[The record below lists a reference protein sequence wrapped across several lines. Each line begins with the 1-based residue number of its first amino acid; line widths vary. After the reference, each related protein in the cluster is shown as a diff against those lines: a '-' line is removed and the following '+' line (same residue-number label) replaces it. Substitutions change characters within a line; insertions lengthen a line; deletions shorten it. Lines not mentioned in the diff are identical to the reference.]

1 MTEIEKMTAML
12 IDDIKNSRF
21 EEALKNF
28 ERLDMNM
35 SSDIGVLYLG
45 ARLYYRFHQHEKC
58 ESCLKKI
65 LHNYPDHYESNIL
78 YADLCI
84 QKKEWGNAE
93 KIFKQVIAKDN
104 LSNKEKN
111 SIKQKLEI
119 VSYELGKLAIWQ
131 KNEENL
137 KALKLIQKG
146 KNYNTCQKNIA
157 LIRTRSEELL
167 VSLEREELPVAY
179 QSVIKFLKNVIY
191 TCAKIQKEN
200 TKCQRYVDYEL
211 IPFCSELSVRLKYAL
226 GIETVEESFQKREH
240 LFDNWQ
246 AKRKKDGHNK
256 VSIILTAYNKLE
268 YTKKAV
274 ESLFK
279 YTDFSDGQAE
289 LITIN
294 NGSTDET
301 EAYFESLPHKKKINL
316 KYNILESGVGT
327 YLLDAEYVVY
337 FANDVIATPNWMEN
351 LTKCIESDVKIHWVV
366 PTCPAQSISNLQG
379 ITIPY
384 SNDFSGIDAIEGFA
398 RVYNQSDAK
407 KWEDRPLLMP
417 FVAMAHVFED
427 SELNRWD
434 RSYYQAEFL
443 DDDYST
449 TLRRHGMRQVLARDT
464 FLHHFGS
471 ITLSAAQR
479 SNSSL
484 ENMRQVFQNKWG
496 VDAWNSRG
504 FYPGLEGYLPDLSK
518 EKIDVLMLNPLFG
531 NAYCQIV
538 NHYRKNGIR
547 IDYAKALIQDERYRQ
562 DAIGLGMDVVCQES
576 MKDLLAKETR
586 RYDIICSSEPLN
598 DLMAHDVI
606 GVLEEAYNL
615 LKDNGVFIV
624 PITNPSSTSCI
635 IDWMIYEGPAD
646 SNRQVNTFQA
656 IKIPDLQQALTQ
668 HPYLHR
674 FRLNFVSGQENIN
687 LTNSLAE
694 YIRSICPMDD
704 YTFSALKNRLNNS
717 KGDLILYR

>member
-45 ARLYYRFHQHEKC
+45 ARLYYRFHQYEKC
-58 ESCLKKI
+58 ESCVKKI

-104 LSNKEKN
+104 LSDKEKN

-119 VSYELGKLAIWQ
+119 VSHELGKLAIWQ

-137 KALKLIQKG
+137 KALKQIQKG

-157 LIRTRSEELL
+157 LIRTRSEELW

-191 TCAKIQKEN
+191 TCAKIKKEN

-337 FANDVIATPNWMEN
+337 FANDVIATPNWLEN
-351 LTKCIESDVKIHWVV
+351 LTKCIESDEKIHWVV

-384 SNDFSGIDAIEGFA
+384 SNDFFGIDAIEGFA
-398 RVYNQSDAK
+398 RVYNQSDAR

-504 FYPGLEGYLPDLSK
+504 FYPGLEGYLPELHK

-538 NHYRKNGIR
+538 NHYRKNGVR

-562 DAIGLGMDVVCQES
+562 DAIGLGMDIACQDNME
-576 MKDLLAKETR
+576 DLLANETR
-586 RYDIICSSEPLN
+586 QYDIICSCEPLN
-598 DLMAHDVI
+598 DIIVHDVI
-606 GVLEEAYNL
+606 GVLEKAYNL
-615 LKDNGVFIV
+615 LKDNGIFIV

-646 SNRQVNTFQA
+646 LGRQVNTFHA

-674 FRLNFVSGQENIN
+674 FRLNFISGQENVN

-704 YTFSALKNRLNNS
+704 HTFSALKNRLNNS

>member
-1 MTEIEKMTAML
+1 MTDVGKMTATL

-21 EEALKNF
+21 EEALKKF
-28 ERLDMNM
+28 ADLDMNQL
-35 SSDIGVLYLG
+35 SDIGLLYLG
-45 ARLYYRFHQHEKC
+45 ARLYYRFGHCDNSEAC
-58 ESCLKKI
+58 VKKI
-65 LHNYPDHYESNIL
+65 LGLQPDHYESNFL
-78 YADLCI
+78 YAELCI
-84 QKKEWGNAE
+84 KKREWKTAE
-93 KIFKQVIAKDN
+93 KILTQVMAKDN
-104 LSNKEKN
+104 LSDKEK
-111 SIKQKLEI
+111 SEIRQKLTF
-119 VSYELGKLAIWQ
+119 VARELQKMAIWEG
-131 KNEENL
+131 NEENL
-137 KALKLIQKG
+137 KALKKIQQAG
-146 KNYNTCQKNIA
+146 IYATCEEVIA
-157 LIRTRSEELL
+157 LIQARSRELL
-167 VSLEREELPVAY
+167 SLLEQEELPAEC
-179 QSVIKFLKNVIY
+179 QAVIKFLKNVIY
-191 TCAKIQKEN
+191 TCEKIQQDN
-200 TKCQRYVDYEL
+200 DKCQRYVDYEL

-226 GIETVEESFQKREH
+226 GLETDEERFQNRER
-240 LFDNWQ
+240 LFDNWR
-246 AKRKKDGHNK
+246 AKRKKNGHNK

-274 ESLFK
+274 ESLFR

-301 EAYFESLPHKKKINL
+301 ESYFESLPHKKKINL

-337 FANDVIATPNWMEN
+337 FANDVIATPNWLEN
-351 LTKCIESDVKIHWVV
+351 LLRCIESDERIHWVA

-379 ITIPY
+379 INIPY
-384 SNDFSGIDAIEGFA
+384 ANDFSGIGDIEGFA
-398 RVYNQSDAK
+398 RAYNQSDAK

-479 SNSSL
+479 TNSSL

-538 NHYRKNGIR
+538 NHYRKNGVSIE
-547 IDYAKALIQDERYRQ
+547 YAKALLQDERYRQ
-562 DAIGLGMDVVCQES
+562 DASGLGLEVACQDSIGE
-576 MKDLLAKETR
+576 LLAKETR
-586 RYDIICSSEPLN
+586 QYDIICSSEPLN
-598 DLMAHDVI
+598 DFIVPDVI
-606 GVLEEAYNL
+606 GFLEKAYGL
-615 LKDNGVFIV
+615 LKDKGVFIV
-624 PITNPSSTSCI
+624 PIKNPSSTSCI

-646 SNRQVNTFQA
+646 SSRQVNTFQA
-656 IKIPDLQQALTQ
+656 IKIPDLQRALQQ
-668 HPYLHR
+668 HPYLHH
-674 FRLNFVSGQENIN
+674 FCLNFVRGQEDMN
-687 LTNSLAE
+687 LTNSLAQ

-704 YTFSALKNRLNNS
+704 QTFIALKNRLNNS
-717 KGDLILYR
+717 QGNLIIYH